1 MSRQRSQRHLEI
13 DWTRCDGHGLCAE
26 LLPELLDR
34 DEWGYPMPRRTWD
47 LDDELMEHARH
58 ATKTCPL
65 LALKIV
71 D

>member
-1 MSRQRSQRHLEI
+1 VPRLHV

-34 DEWGYPMPRRTWD
+34 DEWGYPMPRTTWD
-47 LDDELMEHARH
+47 LEPGLMEHAQH
-58 ATKTCPL
+58 AIKTCPL

-71 D
+71 DG